1 MSTKNSSMVGYRIF
15 FLLTHSGAD
24 ARGDRADCPV
34 APDTPDCAIDPV
46 LRVSYHNRPELTRSM
61 LALDAYLADRAAAA
75 RAAAAPVVQGNGK
88 EKAAAK
94 RKAASQTSRGVEQL
108 KKVKTEGM
116 AKLTSF
122 FKPKDK

>member
-1 MSTKNSSMVGYRIF
+1 
-15 FLLTHSGAD
+15 
-24 ARGDRADCPV
+24 
-34 APDTPDCAIDPV
+34 
-46 LRVSYHNRPELTRSM
+46 M